1 MTHHRRSMTYPAN
14 LLATLHRSYSAQDVK
29 TTPVVERVF
38 DHSYIAIFSTQK
50 QDSANAGKPF
60 PASG

>member
-1 MTHHRRSMTYPAN
+1 MTYPAN
-14 LLATLHRSYSAQDVK
+14 LLATLHRSYSARDVK
-29 TTPVVERVF
+29 TTPVVERAF
-38 DHSYIAIFSTQK
+38 DHRYIAIFSTQK